1 MTPWSPP
8 TLRTPPADVT
18 LTPQQANVLTGICR
32 GDSNA
37 DIGKTLFLSEDTVK
51 THARRLFAALGA
63 RNRTHAVALAYSED
77 VRISVRDV
85 HAVPPAP
92 VPESWG
98 VPPSWWRTA

>member
-37 DIGKTLFLSEDTVK
+37 DIGRALFLTEDTVK

-63 RNRTHAVALAYSED
+63 RNRFHAVALACTGQ
-77 VRISVRDV
+77 VRISVRDAY
-85 HAVPPAP
+85 HSTDPTWETNPA
-92 VPESWG
+92 
-98 VPPSWWRTA
+98 PSWWRTA